1 MYTLLYL
8 KMITNKDLT
17 YSKYIELC
25 SMLCGNLDGRGVW
38 GRMYACICVAESL
51 AVHLCLHIP
60 PSLLHPL
67 SSAFC
72 TDPFHPCMCSVA
84 KSCPTLRDSMD
95 WSLGCFQAKILQ
107 QVAISFFRGSSPPR
121 DQTRLSC
128 VSIGRDFFTTV
139 PPGKP
144 QHKDIALARNQN
156 PDLPR
161 GREECYH

>member
-1 MYTLLYL
+1 
-8 KMITNKDLT
+8 MITNKDLT

-51 AVHLCLHIP
+51 VVHLCLHIP

-72 TDPFHPCMCSVA
+72 TDPFHPCACAQWLSHVRLFATPWTVA
-84 KSCPTLRDSMD
+84 YLLHPWDFPGKSTGVGCHFLLQRIFPT
-95 WSLGCFQAKILQ
+95 Q
-107 QVAISFFRGSSPPR
+107 GSNR
-121 DQTRLSC
+121 FSC